1 MMIFTK
7 IYQIKLLM
15 VSYITPNLKVI
26 YRKLKK
32 LLLINRQTNKQP
44 IIREKLTFYNFMPTL
59 LVQ

>member
-7 IYQIKLLM
+7 ICQIKLLM

-44 IIREKLTFYNFMPTL
+44 IIREK
-59 LVQ
+59 